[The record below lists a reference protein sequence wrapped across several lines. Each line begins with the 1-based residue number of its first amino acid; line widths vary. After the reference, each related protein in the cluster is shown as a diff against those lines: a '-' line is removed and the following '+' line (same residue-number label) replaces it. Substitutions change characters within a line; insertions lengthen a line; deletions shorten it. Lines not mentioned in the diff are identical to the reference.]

1 MRGTEGGFQCLKAE
15 DQNGHGKVIIT

>member
-15 DQNGHGKVIIT
+15 DQNSHGKVIIT